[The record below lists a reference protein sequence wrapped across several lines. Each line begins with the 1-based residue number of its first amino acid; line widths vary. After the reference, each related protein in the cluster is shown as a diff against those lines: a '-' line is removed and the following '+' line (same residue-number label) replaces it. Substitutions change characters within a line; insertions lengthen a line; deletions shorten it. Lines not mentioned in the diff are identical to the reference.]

1 MKMRRRF
8 FAPVVLSLLV
18 GIMGGLVCGGTSA
31 LAAPSS
37 VVISIGGTVDGLPES
52 VTFSGLAHVRSTVVR
67 DPDFGSPPAVILA
80 IDFLNV
86 SGIGLSTGSKYV
98 SGADDYV
105 IRVLRPSDAIDVTFA
120 FFPRGAG
127 GFLSARS
134 AVASFTLTFD
144 NTGKLT
150 SGTATISTPNIPLD

>member
-1 MKMRRRF
+1 MKMRRRL
-8 FAPVVLSLLV
+8 FAPVILSLLV
-18 GIMGGLVCGGTSA
+18 GIMGGMVCGGTSA

-37 VVISIGGTVDGLPES
+37 LVISIGGTVDGSPES
-52 VTFSGLAHVRSTVVR
+52 VNFSGLAHVRSTVVR

-86 SGIGLSTGSKYV
+86 SGVGLSTGRRYV
-98 SGADDYV
+98 SGADDYM

-134 AVASFTLTFD
+134 ALASFTLTFD
-144 NTGKLT
+144 NAGKLT
-150 SGTATISTPNIPLD
+150 GGTGTISTPDFPLE